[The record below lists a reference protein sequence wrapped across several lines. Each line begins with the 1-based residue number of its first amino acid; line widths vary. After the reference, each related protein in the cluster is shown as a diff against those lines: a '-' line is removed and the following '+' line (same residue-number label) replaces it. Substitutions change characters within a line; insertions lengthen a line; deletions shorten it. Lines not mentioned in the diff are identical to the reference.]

1 MATTTDNINIK
12 INVDASKSEQSTVN
26 YKAKIRELKEE
37 MVQLQVETNGLAD
50 ATAEQRARYD
60 ELQKQAGQLQDALSD
75 VGARIRASADDYQ
88 NFNAVLEGAKGITA
102 FGQGVAG
109 VTSLLGI
116 NNDAVTK
123 SIQVMM
129 SLQSIMSSLNAVQ
142 QLFNKDSK
150 VMIAL
155 EKLKVAA
162 MGEDK
167 AATVGATTATA
178 AFAAGEGVATTAS
191 FTLAGACKAVGV
203 AIKSIPVIGWILAA
217 VAALATLIS
226 LISNANK
233 ESDNGNKVSEET
245 VKLKTKL
252 VEENQKRI
260 SALRDIEKEAE
271 RIKEHYK
278 EIAGYIKEGNVNLLK
293 YTDSVNEAAAALGV
307 SKEFVEENRD
317 SIDGWLES
325 SAELAEYQKLLAEN
339 EKYYNEQLNERN
351 ALVEDVT
358 TIYNS
363 SWETGLA
370 LIDKAKEKYHL
381 TDEEVTKISRT
392 LNDVKNL
399 NGDQEQAITDI
410 NTHLSTTLS
419 IYDQEISKIQKVIE
433 PQKEKVKN
441 EKEFLD
447 AIKQEGFEYDE
458 QKKREEERKKRAE
471 KWRTDRKAAQTE
483 YVKQVEDMA
492 IADAEYDKDYDRLL
506 EERKKKVNR
515 LYDEDKKKYDEQLK
529 QKLIS
534 REQYDTLTKALQEKL
549 NNDITELETDNDKR
563 IWDEKVKNLDKDSV
577 TYWDDYIK
585 LLKEGL
591 EKGFATEKEL
601 KDANREITEKED
613 TEAAQRLVNKYEK
626 EAKEQEVARAK
637 GRVAGLEEGT
647 PEYFD
652 ALIALSEAQRE
663 LELEQLEQDKEAK
676 LLSEEDYQIR
686 KKEII
691 DRYNTENYEASKV
704 AAEKEIKVK
713 EDTLNVIGSMIQNLN
728 TFTNQLMEIEL
739 ESVGDNE
746 KKKKEVRKK
755 YATAQAM
762 MQIAQ
767 IAIDQAMAAIG
778 VWASVSDIPFPGNVI
793 AGGVLSALVAA
804 VGIASTVQAIQNK
817 NKIMKAAR
825 GAYVV
830 GPSHA
835 EGGVPYELEGGEAVL
850 NKRAMSIPAYRNM
863 ASAMNV
869 ATGGVAFPGTNPNMG
884 MTAQVDRNT
893 LRAIVQETVAGIT
906 AIPVVVSEES
916 ITNAQR
922 NVGVSVERSRI

>member
-1 MATTTDNINIK
+1 MATNNETINLK
-12 INVDASKSEQSTVN
+12 IQVDASQAQQSTTN
-26 YKAKIRELKEE
+26 YKAKIKELKDQ
-37 MVQLQVETNGLAD
+37 MTALMVETNGLSE
-50 ATAEQRARYD
+50 ATAEQRAQY
-60 ELQKQAGQLQDALSD
+60 EALAQEAGSLTDALGD
-75 VGARIRASADDYQ
+75 VSSRIRANADDYQ
-88 NFNAVLEGAKGITA
+88 MFNAALEGLKGGA
-102 FGQGVAG
+102 AVAQGLVG
-109 VTSLLGI
+109 TLDLLGLS
-116 NNDAVTK
+116 NTGVESVVKTL
-123 SIQVMM
+123 M
-129 SLQSIMSSLNAVQ
+129 SLQGVMNSINAVQ
-142 QLFNKDSK
+142 QVFNKDSK
-150 VMIAL
+150 VRIAL
-155 EKLKVAA
+155 QKLLSTEVKKTAVAE
-162 MGEDK
+162 GE
-167 AATVGATTATA
+167 ATA
-178 AFAAGEGVATTAS
+178 ASGALAAGEGVATAAS

-226 LISNANK
+226 LISQANK

-293 YTDSVNEAAAALGV
+293 YTDSVTEAAAALGV
-307 SKEFVEENRD
+307 SKEFVEANRD

-419 IYDQEISKIQKVIE
+419 IYDQEIAKIQKVIE

-441 EKEFLD
+441 EKEFLG

-471 KWRTDRKAAQTE
+471 KWRTDKKAAQTE

-515 LYDEDKKKYDEQLK
+515 LYDEDIKKYDEQLK
-529 QKLIS
+529 QKLITQ
-534 REQYDTLTKALQEKL
+534 EQYNALTTALEEKK
-549 NNDITELETDNDKR
+549 NNDIAKLDADNQKR
-563 IWDEKVKNLDKDSV
+563 IDDDAEKAKKERDEK
-577 TYWDDYIK
+577 
-585 LLKEGL
+585 
-591 EKGFATEKEL
+591 
-601 KDANREITEKED
+601 RQQED
-613 TEAAQRLVNKYEK
+613 EAAAKKLANHYEI
-626 EAKEQEVARAK
+626 EAKEQEIAKAK
-637 GRVAGLEEGT
+637 GRVAGLKEGT

-652 ALIALSEAQRE
+652 ALIEQAEAQRE

-676 LLSEEDYQIR
+676 LLSEEEYQKR

-691 DRYNTENYEASKV
+691 DKYNTDNYEAAKV

-713 EDTLNVIGSMIQNLN
+713 EDSLNVIGSMIQNLN

-817 NKIMKAAR
+817 NKIMKAAK

-835 EGGVPYELEGGEAVL
+835 EGGVPYELEGGEMVL
-850 NKRAMSIPAYRNM
+850 NKNVAKVPQFRAI

-869 ATGGVAFPGTNPNMG
+869 ATGGVALGGGGVANQTQSFGITKEDV
-884 MTAQVDRNT
+884 QS
-893 LRAIVQETVAGIT
+893 IVAETVAGIA
-906 AIPVVVSEES
+906 AIPVVVS
-916 ITNAQR
+916 AQTISETQR
-922 NVGVSVERSRI
+922 RVNVTTQRSQI

>member
-12 INVDASKSEQSTVN
+12 INVDASKSEQSTTN

-217 VAALATLIS
+217 VAALITLIS
-226 LISNANK
+226 LIASCNK
-233 ESDNGNKVSEET
+233 EADMGDKIAADILEKDKERKQALDDIARKHQKIAENLQEELDAIVGMDKQERQYKDT
-245 VKLKTKL
+245 ISAAAKELGISYEYAEKLYNEDREGLKSKIQLTEDYNASLDKITANEEKQNEARKNREALETRIQEIMNEGYETSQASLDKL
-252 VEENQKRI
+252 VEQGKITEDQQALLQKYRNQRARGEMSLYNAQQ
-260 SALRDIEKEAE
+260 SALVVVNSQLSAYQNIEDSCSKQLNTLKSKTKEQ
-271 RIKEHYK
+271 KEQ
-278 EIAGYIKEGNVNLLK
+278 INNLQTQSDLYAQEEK
-293 YTDSVNEAAAALGV
+293 DGEEKQRKREQAAAAWKKFK
-307 SKEFVEENRD
+307 SERD
-317 SIDGWLES
+317 
-325 SAELAEYQKLLAEN
+325 
-339 EKYYNEQLNERN
+339 
-351 ALVEDVT
+351 
-358 TIYNS
+358 
-363 SWETGLA
+363 
-370 LIDKAKEKYHL
+370 
-381 TDEEVTKISRT
+381 
-392 LNDVKNL
+392 
-399 NGDQEQAITDI
+399 
-410 NTHLSTTLS
+410 
-419 IYDQEISKIQKVIE
+419 
-433 PQKEKVKN
+433 
-441 EKEFLD
+441 
-447 AIKQEGFEYDE
+447 
-458 QKKREEERKKRAE
+458 
-471 KWRTDRKAAQTE
+471 AAQKS
-483 YVKQVEDMA
+483 YIQSVEDMA

-515 LYDEDKKKYDEQLK
+515 LYDEDVKKYDEQLK

-534 REQYDTLTKALQEKL
+534 QEQYNTLVAASTEKL
-549 NNDITELETDNDKR
+549 NNDIAKLEADNQKR
-563 IWDEKVKNLDKDSV
+563 IDDDAAKAKKERDEKRQ
-577 TYWDDYIK
+577 
-585 LLKEGL
+585 E
-591 EKGFATEKEL
+591 
-601 KDANREITEKED
+601 ED
-613 TEAAQRLVNKYEK
+613 EAAAKKLANQYEI
-626 EAKEQEVARAK
+626 EAKEQEVAKAR

-652 ALIALSEAQRE
+652 ALIEQAEAQRE

-676 LLSEEDYQIR
+676 LLSEEEYQIR

-691 DRYNTENYEASKV
+691 DKYNTDNYNSAKYYAELELEAK
-704 AAEKEIKVK
+704 AETQAKIGELYSAMRGFINDIQEAELADYEGNEKKQKEIK
-713 EDTLNVIGSMIQNLN
+713 
-728 TFTNQLMEIEL
+728 
-739 ESVGDNE
+739 
-746 KKKKEVRKK
+746 KK
-755 YATAQAM
+755 YAIIEAM
-762 MQIAQ
+762 MNIGEIGINTAKGIMGAWSAYAEIPFVGPGLAAALTAVIAVLGAVQ
-767 IAIDQAMAAIG
+767 TAAAITQLNTR
-778 VWASVSDIPFPGNVI
+778 I
-793 AGGVLSALVAA
+793 
-804 VGIASTVQAIQNK
+804 K
-817 NKIMKAAR
+817 KAAR

-830 GPSHA
+830 GPSHSD
-835 EGGVPYELEGGEAVL
+835 GGVPYELEGGEAVL

-884 MTAQVDRNT
+884 MTAMVDE
-893 LRAIVQETVAGIT
+893 RAVDVIVRRTIAGIT
-906 AIPVVVSEES
+906 SIPVVVSEES

-922 NVGVSVERSRI
+922 KVGVIEGRSRF

>member
-12 INVDASKSEQSTVN
+12 INVDASKSEQSTTN

-226 LISNANK
+226 LISKANK

-278 EIAGYIKEGNVNLLK
+278 EIAGYIKEGNVNLIK
-293 YTDSVNEAAAALGV
+293 YTDSVNEAAVALGV

-529 QKLIS
+529 QKLITQ
-534 REQYDTLTKALQEKL
+534 EQYNTLTTALEEKK
-549 NNDITELETDNDKR
+549 NNDIAKLDADNQKR
-563 IWDEKVKNLDKDSV
+563 IDDENER
-577 TYWDDYIK
+577 IA
-585 LLKEGL
+585 KEN
-591 EKGFATEKEL
+591 EEKET
-601 KDANREITEKED
+601 KRII
-613 TEAAQRLVNKYEK
+613 NKYEILGK
-626 EAKEQEVARAK
+626 QEELAKARGKA
-637 GRVAGLEEGT
+637 AGAVEGS

-652 ALIALSEAQRE
+652 ALIEVAEAQRE

-686 KKEII
+686 RKEII
-691 DRYNTENYEASKV
+691 DRYNTENYESAKAYAQLELQAEAEKQQYIASLYS
-704 AAEKEIKVK
+704 AMRGFINDIQEAELADAEGNEKKQKEIK
-713 EDTLNVIGSMIQNLN
+713 
-728 TFTNQLMEIEL
+728 
-739 ESVGDNE
+739 
-746 KKKKEVRKK
+746 KK
-755 YATAQAM
+755 YAIMEAM
-762 MQIAQ
+762 MNIGEIGINTAKGIMGAWSAYAEIPFVGPGLAAALTAVISVLGAVQTA
-767 IAIDQAMAAIG
+767 AAITQL
-778 VWASVSDIPFPGNVI
+778 N
-793 AGGVLSALVAA
+793 
-804 VGIASTVQAIQNK
+804 T
-817 NKIMKAAR
+817 KIKKAAR

-835 EGGVPYELEGGEAVL
+835 EGGVPYELEGDEIVL
-850 NKRAMSIPAYRNM
+850 NKNVSKIPQYRNL

-869 ATGGVAFPGTNPNMG
+869 ATGGVSFPGTNPSMAL
-884 MTAQVDRNT
+884 TASIDESVIDR
-893 LRAIVQETVAGIT
+893 IVNKIA

>member
-12 INVDASKSEQSTVN
+12 INVDASKSEQSTTN

-217 VAALATLIS
+217 VAALITLIS
-226 LISNANK
+226 LIASCNK
-233 ESDNGNKVSEET
+233 EADMGDKIAADILEKDKERKQALDDIARKHKKIADNLNEELDAIQGMDEAERQYKDTISEAAKLLNISYEAANELYKEDEEALREKIKLVNDYNENLELITENEEKQNQARKDREALET
-245 VKLKTKL
+245 RIQEIMNEGYETSQASLDKL
-252 VEENQKRI
+252 VEQGKITEDQQALLQKYRNQRARGEMSLYNAQQSALVVVNSQLSAYQNIEDSCENQLKT
-260 SALRDIEKEAE
+260 LKNTTKE
-271 RIKEHYK
+271 
-278 EIAGYIKEGNVNLLK
+278 
-293 YTDSVNEAAAALGV
+293 
-307 SKEFVEENRD
+307 
-317 SIDGWLES
+317 
-325 SAELAEYQKLLAEN
+325 Q
-339 EKYYNEQLNERN
+339 
-351 ALVEDVT
+351 
-358 TIYNS
+358 
-363 SWETGLA
+363 
-370 LIDKAKEKYHL
+370 
-381 TDEEVTKISRT
+381 
-392 LNDVKNL
+392 
-399 NGDQEQAITDI
+399 QEQI
-410 NTHLSTTLS
+410 NNLQTQADKS
-419 IYDQEISKIQKVIE
+419 
-433 PQKEKVKN
+433 
-441 EKEFLD
+441 
-447 AIKQEGFEYDE
+447 
-458 QKKREEERKKRAE
+458 EEERKKEEEAQKKREAAW
-471 KWRTDRKAAQTE
+471 KKFKSDRDAAQKS
-483 YVKQVEDMA
+483 YIQSVEDMA

-515 LYDEDKKKYDEQLK
+515 LYDEDVKKYDEQLK
-529 QKLIS
+529 QKLITQ
-534 REQYDTLTKALQEKL
+534 EQYNALTTALEEKK
-549 NNDITELETDNDKR
+549 NNDIAKLEADNQKR
-563 IWDEKVKNLDKDSV
+563 INDEAEKAEKERKEKEVKAKEDAEKAAQDEKERQRRAIDAQNNI
-577 TYWDDYIK
+577 DDAVLAKK
-585 LLKEGL
+585 LANLKEGSEEYWELQEEIEAERYDQEMEELRRKL
-591 EKGFATEKEL
+591 EDKQITQDEFDAIAEQKEAEHQQRIRDIEKE
-601 KDANREITEKED
+601 T
-613 TEAAQRLVNKYEK
+613 
-626 EAKEQEVARAK
+626 
-637 GRVAGLEEGT
+637 
-647 PEYFD
+647 
-652 ALIALSEAQRE
+652 
-663 LELEQLEQDKEAK
+663 
-676 LLSEEDYQIR
+676 
-686 KKEII
+686 
-691 DRYNTENYEASKV
+691 V
-704 AAEKEIKVK
+704 AARIEGYAQYADYVKNIVGTMSNFVMALQDAELANAEGDEKKQKEIK
-713 EDTLNVIGSMIQNLN
+713 
-728 TFTNQLMEIEL
+728 
-739 ESVGDNE
+739 
-746 KKKKEVRKK
+746 KK
-755 YATAQAM
+755 YAVANM
-762 MQIAQ
+762 MMTIGQIAVETVMGATSALAN
-767 IAIDQAMAAIG
+767 AIRDLG
-778 VWASVSDIPFPGNVI
+778 FPAGPIV
-793 AGGVLSALVAA
+793 GGVTAALVTAM
-804 VGIASTVQAIQNK
+804 GIANVAKAVAEK
-817 NKIMKAAR
+817 NKIMKAKR

-869 ATGGVAFPGTNPNMG
+869 ATGGVAFPGTNPNMAL
-884 MTAQVDRNT
+884 TAMVDE
-893 LRAIVQETVAGIT
+893 RAVDVIVRRTIAGIT
-906 AIPVVVSEES
+906 SIPVVVSEES